1 MVDDA
6 TCMRVRKRPRH
17 FLCDSG
23 RFTRVQRAPVAY
35 AFDYLMF
42 FSDASRV
49 LTLGVAA
56 VAGVLVGA
64 AAHALATGRFRWEGF
79 RDTEDTAN
87 HLVGGALMGFGG
99 VTAMGCTIGQGL
111 SGVSTLAAGSF
122 ITVAAILA
130 GVASWPLFATGLLA
144 EAWPRWL
151 TLLAGATIAAVFLG
165 RGIAGY
171 TSAWRRRFPEEPF
184 ATYDRSYYSPLCLV
198 LGAGYLLI
206 LIAGHNS

>member
-1 MVDDA
+1 MTLVALLLSA
-6 TCMRVRKRPRH
+6 TVSAIAVLHASWGLGNHWPAASPERLARSAVGMPG
-17 FLCDSG
+17 L
-23 RFTRVQRAPVAY
+23 TRMPGPAQCFA
-35 AFDYLMF
+35 
-42 FSDASRV
+42 
-49 LTLGVAA
+49 
-56 VAGVLVGA
+56 
-64 AAHALATGRFRWEGF
+64 
-79 RDTEDTAN
+79 
-87 HLVGGALMGFGG
+87 
-99 VTAMGCTIGQGL
+99 
-111 SGVSTLAAGSF
+111 
-122 ITVAAILA
+122 VAAILA